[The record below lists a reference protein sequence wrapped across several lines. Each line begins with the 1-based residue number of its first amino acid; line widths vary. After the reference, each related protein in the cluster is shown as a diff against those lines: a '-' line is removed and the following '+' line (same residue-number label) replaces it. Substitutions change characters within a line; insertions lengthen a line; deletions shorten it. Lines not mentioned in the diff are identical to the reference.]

1 MLAMVV
7 EVGGIA
13 TVRQPRTGGRVLF
26 SERKRAKLTLWWWC
40 QLRFQIMSV
49 CGCQNNSSG
58 ICDSF
63 HK

>member
-26 SERKRAKLTLWWWC
+26 SERKRAKLTLW
-40 QLRFQIMSV
+40 
-49 CGCQNNSSG
+49 
-58 ICDSF
+58 
-63 HK
+63 